1 MARIMYDSS
10 RYHEEK
16 DKLPTPD
23 GIHCIIPG
31 CHNFLA
37 PYQRKYCSDDCFS
50 RWYNPLVDDW
60 ARVRVEV
67 MKRDGRCIDCG
78 ILVAGPNTYNP
89 YRGFEV
95 HHLKMVSEGG
105 DEFDPNNCITLC
117 VACHKIRHSRRSTPN
132 NHTLADFIDAAPTSV

>member
-1 MARIMYDSS
+1 MYDSS

-31 CHNFLA
+31 CHNFLQSH
-37 PYQRKYCSDDCFS
+37 QRKYCSDECFR
-50 RWYNPLVDDW
+50 RWYNPLVNDW
-60 ARVRVEV
+60 ALVRAEV

-78 ILVAGPNTYNP
+78 ILVDCLEISNYT
-89 YRGFEV
+89 RFEV
-95 HHLKMVSEGG
+95 HHLKMISEGG

-117 VACHKIRHSRRSTPN
+117 VACHKVRHTRRSTPN
-132 NHTLADFIDAAPTSV
+132 NHTLADFIDATPTSV